1 MFVRKNKDDQESK
14 EFYFF
19 GFMQP
24 TGEFTPILNKSKQD
38 LVEIMYKLDKPVKN
52 DIYNYIVGE

>member
-1 MFVRKNKDDQESK
+1 
-14 EFYFF
+14 
-19 GFMQP
+19 MQP